1 MASTRRCRANNGGIM
16 ATNNAINANQTTPLA
31 LVNGGTSA
39 SLTAANGGIFY
50 SNATTAAILAPTST
64 ANQPLLSGASG
75 APGWST
81 ATYPGSTTINQILY
95 SSAANTVTGLSTANN
110 SALVTNGSGVPSL
123 ASSLS
128 GDFTYTSSTAGATR
142 TLTVSNTDNTN
153 TASSANILASTGGA
167 SSGDA
172 TYQASTTTTVWTWG
186 IDNSVTSPTADPFVI
201 SQGTALGT
209 NNIMSVA
216 TSGEIN
222 FPLQPAFLG
231 ILETTVTNVTGN
243 GAAFQ
248 LGTTTALTEIFD
260 QNADFNTNGTFTSP
274 VTGRYFLQGQFFVTG
289 NTISTVFFC
298 TIVTSN
304 RAYVNTKTRA
314 ASATDYTSDSTT
326 LADMDLGDTATLSI
340 TVTGEAGNT
349 DDIFGAAT
357 SGASHFC
364 GYLAC

>member
-1 MASTRRCRANNGGIM
+1 MV
-16 ATNNAINANQTTPLA
+16 TNNAANNA
-31 LVNGGTSA
+31 
-39 SLTAANGGIFY
+39 TAAANTVLQGAGIG
-50 SNATTAAILAPTST
+50 TAST
-64 ANQPLLSGASG
+64 Y
-75 APGWST
+75 ST
-81 ATYPGSTTINQILY
+81 ATYPATTTVSQVLY
-95 SSAANTVTGLSTANN
+95 SSATNVVSGLATANN
-110 SALVTNGSGVPSL
+110 SALVTNATGVPSL
-123 ASSLS
+123 ATSLTN
-128 GDFTYTSSTAGATR
+128 DFTYTSATAGATR

-167 SSGDA
+167 SAGDA
-172 TYQASTTTTVWTWG
+172 TYQSSTTTTVWTWG
-186 IDNSVTSPTADPFVI
+186 VDNSVTSPTADPFVI

-231 ILETTVTNVTGN
+231 ILETPVNNVTGA

-260 QNADFNTNGTFTSP
+260 QNSDFNTNGTFTSP

-298 TIVTSN
+298 TIITSN
-304 RAYVNTKTRA
+304 RAYVNTKTRG
-314 ASATDYTSDSTT
+314 ASAADYTSDSTT